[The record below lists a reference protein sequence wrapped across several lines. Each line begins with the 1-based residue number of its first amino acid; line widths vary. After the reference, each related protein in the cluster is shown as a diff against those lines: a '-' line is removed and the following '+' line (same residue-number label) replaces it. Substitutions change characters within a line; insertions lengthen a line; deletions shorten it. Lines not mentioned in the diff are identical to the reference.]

1 MELQAIE
8 LYTGKITLVLML
20 LALILWTGHQLEQR
34 KPDTDSDGIPNYHES
49 EV

>member
-20 LALILWTGHQLEQR
+20 LALILWTGRQLEQR
-34 KPDTDSDGIPNYHES
+34 QKTDADGIPIYDER